1 MPAQAGEDAPASH
14 PAFFSAPMQKGHP
27 DGWPFAKFD
36 AWQFMAG
43 VLPATLRAVAS
54 QRSNPLPADLSY
66 SGERLKQKRLS

>member
-36 AWQFMAG
+36 ACPFIAG
-43 VLPATLRAVAS
+43 VSPPPLAAAAYQRANRHNATL
-54 QRSNPLPADLSY
+54 
-66 SGERLKQKRLS
+66 

>member
-54 QRSNPLPADLSY
+54 QRSNPLP
-66 SGERLKQKRLS
+66 

>member
-1 MPAQAGEDAPASH
+1 MDAKAGRISKSRLDKTRQRRIRHFFAPT
-14 PAFFSAPMQKGHP
+14 QKGHP
-27 DGWPFAKFD
+27 SGWPFALFD

-66 SGERLKQKRLS
+66 SGER